1 MKQSITHRSLSNK
14 RNFSQNQSS
23 ENLDAWDNIGL
34 LNNRLTSFQQFRT
47 PVFKKYQGDKILQHK
62 RKSTY
67 DDSQLLPQ
75 IDMSLKINSSSHHN
89 QVANK
94 KNHAVFF
101 QSPLKKEVKSDKIK
115 LLVMLSQLK
124 KEYQKNKKPSQTVCL
139 LLQEVLEILQKQENI
154 YGEDMKAF
162 FSIIN
167 EMIFC
172 VQQDVIQCISRIQV
186 STENKLQDN
195 LVIKPYFEYINIM
208 MEEIE
213 RHNQNSINF
222 QKKLDKEISQYQ
234 SQIKQSEVKLYA
246 IGESQKQEIEQL
258 KKIQTEE
265 THLMQLQINNIQE
278 ELQRAIKENSIVR
291 ESNEKWKSKFEDEE
305 KKFIEQIQQTQEYKI
320 KFENIKSQ
328 YESCLQ
334 QIENLEIENTQIKRE
349 KYELEEKLALMTPR
363 PKLHSHNF
371 FDQMGIP
378 FNDFESIST
387 VDKVEK
393 LKEKLE
399 EKMNELIE
407 LHDQQNKKQLK
418 KKGSKILGVFVQTK
432 RQSSTVEDKLG
443 ITGGSKQSLD
453 KSPTRKKQNDIK
465 AKLDNYSPQSPL
477 KITIKDS
484 PSMQLNQSAL
494 ASIKRSAK
502 KSSTQVDLNKYG
514 TPQEKNNQSYEEYE
528 NLPQLKIQTK
538 SQVLLSQPDQIS
550 NFSVKSRQSDER
562 RVQFKQQT
570 SESEQDSPNIKLS
583 INNNR
588 FSNIS

>member
-1 MKQSITHRSLSNK
+1 MGQHWLAKQQTYLILVVQDPSIQEVSSQHNPLQKTLYLSY
-14 RNFSQNQSS
+14 F
-23 ENLDAWDNIGL
+23 IG
-34 LNNRLTSFQQFRT
+34 
-47 PVFKKYQGDKILQHK
+47 KGDKILQHK

-101 QSPLKKEVKSDKIK
+101 QSPLKKEVKNQVVGDVK
-115 LLVMLSQLK
+115 LAQKRILKEQKTIINCLSLAVRSTGNPLK
-124 KEYQKNKKPSQTVCL
+124 RINQNDNL
-139 LLQEVLEILQKQENI
+139 ILQRQENI